1 MAKVN
6 LNTRSQLLL
15 AQKVGSM
22 SASMQEAAQNNQL
35 QYADGYY
42 YKRFALP
49 TSASGLQDILLN
61 DDAQRDGF
69 CSISKQKINQGCAFC
84 ADRFTFKV
92 FAVATASLNGADA
105 GSVSYGTVAA
115 ATTVPVLQNAELEMT
130 VNGVRQWIAPV
141 NAFNHET
148 IDANSDKDG
157 INVSA
162 PVFINDEQLIQFR
175 LHLPQSKSIDSTLSV
190 FVEVV
195 MYGAECRIA
204 R

>member
-15 AQKVGSM
+15 AQKVGLM
-22 SASMQEAAQNNQL
+22 SASMQDAANENKL
-35 QYADGYY
+35 QYTDGYY
-42 YKRFALP
+42 YKRFPLP
-49 TSASGLQDILLN
+49 TAASGLQDILLN
-61 DDAQRDGF
+61 DDSQKDGY
-69 CSISKQKINQGCAFC
+69 CSISKQKINQGCAFM
-84 ADRFTFKV
+84 ADRFTFKIY
-92 FAVATASLNGADA
+92 AVATASLNGADE
-105 GSVSYGTVAA
+105 GSVPYGTVAA
-115 ATTVPVLQNAELEMT
+115 ATTVPVLQDAELEMT

-148 IDANSDKDG
+148 PDANSDKDG

-175 LHLPQSKSIDSTLSV
+175 LHLPQGKSIDNTLSV

>member
-1 MAKVN
+1 MKQN

-15 AQKVGSM
+15 AKKISLM
-22 SASMQEAAQNNQL
+22 SASMQEAANNGQL
-35 QYADGYY
+35 QYTDGYY

-49 TSASGLQDILLN
+49 TAASGLQDILLN
-61 DDAQRDGF
+61 DDSQKDGY
-69 CSISKQKINQGCAFC
+69 CSISKQKINQGCAFM
-84 ADRFTFKV
+84 ADRFTFKIY
-92 FAVATASLNGADA
+92 AVATASLNGADE
-105 GSVSYGTVAA
+105 GSVTYGTVAA
-115 ATTVPVLQNAELEMT
+115 ATTVPVLQDAELEMT

-148 IDANSDKDG
+148 PDANSDKDG

-162 PVFINDEQLIQFR
+162 PVFVNDEQLIQFR
-175 LHLPQSKSIDSTLSV
+175 LHLPQGKSIDNTLSV